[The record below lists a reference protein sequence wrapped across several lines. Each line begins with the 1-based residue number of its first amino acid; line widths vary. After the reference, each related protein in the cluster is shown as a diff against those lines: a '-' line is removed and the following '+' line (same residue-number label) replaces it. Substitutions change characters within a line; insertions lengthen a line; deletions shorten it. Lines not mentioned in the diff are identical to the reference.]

1 MRRHKSSTSTVIA
14 SLALFFALGGTAI
27 AAKHYLITSTSQIK
41 PSVLAKLKGNVGKEG
56 SQGPAGAQ
64 GAPGPQ
70 GPAGPTVLSALT
82 IQEGPENRVPA
93 DNELGPSGF
102 EGIEGSAATC
112 PVGDHVVS
120 GGSNVFAGV
129 VSGMFSG
136 PSEDHRS
143 WIVVVANGS
152 TFANGEVQ
160 AVAYCAGAG
169 KAIAAVRD
177 HRAAHAFALKEAT
190 RLMTKLAA
198 HVRASKG

>member
-1 MRRHKSSTSTVIA
+1 MRLRRPSTSTVIA

-27 AAKHYLITSTSQIK
+27 AAKHYLITTTGQIK
-41 PSVLAKLKGNVGKEG
+41 PSVLAKLKGKEG
-56 SQGPAGAQ
+56 SQGPQGPAGAQ

-70 GPAGPTVLSALT
+70 GPAGPVILSALT

-93 DNELGPSGF
+93 DTELGPSGF

-112 PVGDHVVS
+112 PLGDHVVS

-129 VSGMFSG
+129 VSGMLSV

-169 KAIAAVRD
+169 KAIAAARD
-177 HRAAHAFALKEAT
+177 PRGPHALALKEAT

-198 HVRASKG
+198 RVRMSKG